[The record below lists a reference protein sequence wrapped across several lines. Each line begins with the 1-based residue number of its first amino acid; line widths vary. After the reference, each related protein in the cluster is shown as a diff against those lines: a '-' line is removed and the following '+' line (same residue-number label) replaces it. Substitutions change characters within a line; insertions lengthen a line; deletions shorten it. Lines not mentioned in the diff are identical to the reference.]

1 MAMTPPSLRH
11 GPIIAVDV
19 RLDRDGYNLVLRSER
34 GVSPVREGRRIRRWP
49 DLDCALA
56 FLVAHYGVLP
66 IRLRLHGRKN
76 QTKGC

>member
-1 MAMTPPSLRH
+1 MTPPSLRQ
-11 GPIIAVDV
+11 GPIVAVDV
-19 RLDRDGYNLVLRSER
+19 CLDRDGYRLVLRSEC
-34 GVSPVREGRRIRRWP
+34 GVSPIREGRRIRRWS

-66 IRLRLHGRKN
+66 IRLRLCGRKN